1 MFDVYIYKILI
12 FVFEL
17 TIFLEAAKLC
27 CEVKDF
33 LFSVIT
39 LIHTLFFQ
47 WFLLTYKM
55 VYKRPFHEFPYT
67 FFYLPVKKLAFSQ
80 DLQVQV
86 HACITCGD
94 CFLVFGVS
102 YGFVKGRLVCDD
114 LL

>member
-17 TIFLEAAKLC
+17 TILLEAAKLC

-33 LFSVIT
+33 LFTVIT

-55 VYKRPFHEFPYT
+55 VYKRPIQELPYT

-80 DLQVQV
+80 DRQV
-86 HACITCGD
+86 HACITYGD

-102 YGFVKGRLVCDD
+102 HGFVKGRLVCYN